1 MAPWAGKKTYCWD
14 MYIEM
19 RRRFQMGRWHEI
31 HFPDPETPAASSSV
45 PPDRS
50 AAPMWLATAEVEEEK
65 LEGASDTEGPPSEP
79 DPVRE
84 VFELSVGRLDEEPM
98 CRVLLT
104 KLWLDA
110 IPITNDLESDS
121 NKLWDVGNDYE
132 TTFLQEHTRLF
143 EVNDFPRPTRF
154 VDSRAR
160 LVHRRTGTNKLAHPE
175 STKRWTTYTSG
186 LPPVRRP
193 NHSATGEI

>member
-1 MAPWAGKKTYCWD
+1 
-14 MYIEM
+14 
-19 RRRFQMGRWHEI
+19 
-31 HFPDPETPAASSSV
+31 
-45 PPDRS
+45 
-50 AAPMWLATAEVEEEK
+50 MWLATADVEEET
-65 LEGASDTEGPPSEP
+65 LEGASDTEGTPSEP
-79 DPVRE
+79 DVVRE

-132 TTFLQEHTRLF
+132 TTFFQEHTRLF

-154 VDSRAR
+154 VDSRAH
-160 LVHRRTGTNKLAHPE
+160 LAHRRTGTNKLVHPE